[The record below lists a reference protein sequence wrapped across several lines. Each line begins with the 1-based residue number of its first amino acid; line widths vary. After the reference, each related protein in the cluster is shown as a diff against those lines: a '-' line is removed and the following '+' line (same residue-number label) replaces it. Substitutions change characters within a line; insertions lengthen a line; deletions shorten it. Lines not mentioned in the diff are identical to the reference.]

1 VRDGTRFLD
10 ATHGLR
16 LGEAV
21 VLNYLAEMRLLWNER
36 FEGFTVTRFDG
47 TTVTV

>member
-1 VRDGTRFLD
+1 M
-10 ATHGLR
+10 GLR

-21 VLNYLAEMRLLWNER
+21 ALSVLRDRTNNYVGED
-36 FEGFTVTRFDG
+36 FEGLTITTFDG